1 MVELPS
7 PPMVG
12 KELGFGRK
20 FPGIQQPS
28 TRRTKKPTM
37 ASDPIVLDLEEE
49 LRCLT
54 STPSQ
59 FSIFRVPQ
67 VLRNVNEKAYAPRL
81 LSIGPYHHGKD
92 QLLDF
97 EKYKMSYL
105 QRLLERRLDIPLS
118 CYFAVMRELEE
129 TAKNCYGGSI
139 SLNQDEFVKM
149 MILDGFFI
157 VEVFRKFRLE
167 MEGRRHNDPAL
178 GQGNDPIF
186 ELSWMLPSIAQDMI
200 LLENQLPF
208 FVIWKLFSMTELPN
222 SASDKSFLVTILR
235 FFNGILP
242 GKGCRRDDV
251 YRVNNYR
258 INEIKHLVH
267 LIHGNWLPSPAGVV
281 AYELHNG
288 TNNSHCN
295 FICSATEIQEAGIEF
310 QKVEVDKDDD
320 SLFDIKFEN
329 GVMKMPSLEIGD
341 ATETIFRNLIAYEQ
355 CSQDLNLKHV
365 IDYVKFLNCLIKSS
379 KDAELLRRCGIIDN
393 LLGDDEVIVTLL
405 NKLCE
410 GVVLGERFYYQKV
423 FNKVVLHCSR
433 RRNKWMAKLR
443 HNYFNNP
450 WAIISFL
457 AAVLLLL
464 LTFVQ
469 TLFSVL
475 SYYQ

>member
-1 MVELPS
+1 M
-7 PPMVG
+7 
-12 KELGFGRK
+12 
-20 FPGIQQPS
+20 Q
-28 TRRTKKPTM
+28 TM
-37 ASDPIVLDLEEE
+37 ASDPTAIVLDLEEE

-59 FSIFRVPQ
+59 FSIFTVPQ
-67 VLRNVNEKAYAPRL
+67 VLGNVNEKAYAPRL

-92 QLLDF
+92 QLWDF

-118 CYFAVMRELEE
+118 RYFAVMRELEE
-129 TAKNCYGGSI
+129 TARNCYGGSI

-149 MILDGFFI
+149 MILDGCFI

-186 ELSWMLPSIAQDMI
+186 ELSWVLPSIAQDMI

-208 FVIWKLFSMTELPN
+208 FVIWRLFSMTELPN
-222 SASDKSFLVTILR
+222 SPSYESFLVTILR

-251 YRVNNYR
+251 YRVNNYP

-267 LIHGNWLPSPAGVV
+267 LIHCNWLPSPAGVV
-281 AYELHNG
+281 AYELHSG

-310 QKVEVDKDDD
+310 WKVEVDKDDD

-341 ATETIFRNLIAYEQ
+341 ATEIQNLISYEQ

-365 IDYVKFLNCLIKSS
+365 IDYVELLKCLINSS
-379 KDAELLRRCGIIDN
+379 KDAELLRRCGIIEK
-393 LLGDDEVIVTLL
+393 LLGDDEAIVTLL
-405 NKLCE
+405 KKLCD
-410 GVVLGERFYYQKV
+410 GVVLGEKFYYREV
-423 FNKVVLHCSR
+423 FNKVIYHCSR

-443 HNYFNNP
+443 HDYFNTP
-450 WAIISFL
+450 WAIISVL
-457 AAVLLLL
+457 AALFLLL
-464 LTFVQ
+464 LTLLQ
-469 TLFSVL
+469 SLFSVL
-475 SYYQ
+475 SYYQQAHAQ

>member
-1 MVELPS
+1 M
-7 PPMVG
+7 
-12 KELGFGRK
+12 
-20 FPGIQQPS
+20 Q
-28 TRRTKKPTM
+28 TM
-37 ASDPIVLDLEEE
+37 ASDPTAIVLDLEEE

-92 QLLDF
+92 QLWDF

-118 CYFAVMRELEE
+118 RYFAVMRELEE
-129 TAKNCYGGSI
+129 TARNCFGGSI

-149 MILDGFFI
+149 MILDGCFI
-157 VEVFRKFRLE
+157 VEVFRKFRL
-167 MEGRRHNDPAL
+167 DTDAPAL

-208 FVIWKLFSMTELPN
+208 FVIWRLFSMTELPN
-222 SASDKSFLVTILR
+222 SPSYESFLVTILR

-242 GKGCRRDDV
+242 GKGCRRDNV
-251 YRVNNYR
+251 YRVENYR

-295 FICSATEIQEAGIEF
+295 FICSATEIQEAGIQF
-310 QKVEVDKDDD
+310 RKVEVLKDDD

-329 GVMKMPSLEIGD
+329 GVMKMPSLEISD
-341 ATETIFRNLIAYEQ
+341 DTETIFQNLIAYEQ
-355 CSQDLNLKHV
+355 CSQGINLKHV
-365 IDYVKFLNCLIKSS
+365 IDYVKFLNCLINSS
-379 KDAELLRRCGIIDN
+379 KDAELLRRRGIIEN
-393 LLGDDEVIVTLL
+393 LLGDDEVIATLL
-405 NKLCE
+405 NKLCD
-410 GVVLGERFYYQKV
+410 GVVLGEKLYYREV
-423 FNKVVLHCSR
+423 FNKVILHCSR

-443 HNYFNNP
+443 HNYFNTP
-450 WAIISFL
+450 WAIISVL
-457 AAVLLLL
+457 AALFLLL
-464 LTFVQ
+464 LTLQ
-469 TLFSVL
+469 QALFAVL
-475 SYYQ
+475 SYYQQAQSH

>member
-1 MVELPS
+1 
-7 PPMVG
+7 
-12 KELGFGRK
+12 
-20 FPGIQQPS
+20 
-28 TRRTKKPTM
+28 M
-37 ASDPIVLDLEEE
+37 ASDPTAIVLDLEEE

-59 FSIFRVPQ
+59 FSIFTVPQ

-251 YRVNNYR
+251 YR
-258 INEIKHLVH
+258 
-267 LIHGNWLPSPAGVV
+267 
-281 AYELHNG
+281 
-288 TNNSHCN
+288 
-295 FICSATEIQEAGIEF
+295 IQEAGIEF
-310 QKVEVDKDDD
+310 RKVEVDKDDD

-329 GVMKMPSLEIGD
+329 GVMKMPSLEISD

-355 CSQDLNLKHV
+355 CSQDINLKHV
-365 IDYVKFLNCLIKSS
+365 IDYVKFLNCLIKTS
-379 KDAELLRRCGIIDN
+379 KDAELLRRCGIINN

-410 GVVLGERFYYQKV
+410 GVVLGERFYYQEV
-423 FNKVVLHCSR
+423 VNKVVLHCSR